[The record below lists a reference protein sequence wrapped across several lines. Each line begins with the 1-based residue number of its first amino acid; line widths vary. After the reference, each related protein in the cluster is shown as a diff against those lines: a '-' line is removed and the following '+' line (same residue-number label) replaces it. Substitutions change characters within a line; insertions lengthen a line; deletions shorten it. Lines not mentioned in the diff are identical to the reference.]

1 MKRRTFLRN
10 GMLLGASSLAWN
22 NVSLL
27 AAPTSINH
35 ANAPKAGRL
44 KGKICA
50 QLYTLLKTNVSRSM
64 EVLKQLS
71 EIGFDGVELMGTF
84 TGGMSTQEYKAYI
97 KSLNL
102 KPVSSHNL
110 TTEADFAWAQE
121 MEIHHGDIR
130 PDLGDGSYDAIMK
143 ACDAM
148 NEAGKIRAKYGIKAV
163 LHNHSQEFRWVDGKE
178 GGQRIY
184 DMLVQNTD
192 PQYVG
197 FELDT
202 GWCAFSGANPVEFV
216 KKYPGRFPVIH
227 AKEAGRVAYCDDELE
242 HFPNDVLKIGV
253 PVQNN
258 PKRAKTGELADIS
271 MFTEEQANILY
282 WGRHWNVRMGNGII
296 NWKELSDALE
306 AQGIEAYICEREYFS
321 YEGGGGSSY
330 TCAKQDYEYLYSL

>member
-1 MKRRTFLRN
+1 M
-10 GMLLGASSLAWN
+10 
-22 NVSLL
+22 
-27 AAPTSINH
+27 
-35 ANAPKAGRL
+35 
-44 KGKICA
+44 
-50 QLYTLLKTNVSRSM
+50 
-64 EVLKQLS
+64 
-71 EIGFDGVELMGTF
+71 
-84 TGGMSTQEYKAYI
+84 
-97 KSLNL
+97 
-102 KPVSSHNL
+102 
-110 TTEADFAWAQE
+110 
-121 MEIHHGDIR
+121 
-130 PDLGDGSYDAIMK
+130 
-143 ACDAM
+143 
-148 NEAGKIRAKYGIKAV
+148 
-163 LHNHSQEFRWVDGKE
+163 
-178 GGQRIY
+178 
-184 DMLVQNTD
+184 
-192 PQYVG
+192 G